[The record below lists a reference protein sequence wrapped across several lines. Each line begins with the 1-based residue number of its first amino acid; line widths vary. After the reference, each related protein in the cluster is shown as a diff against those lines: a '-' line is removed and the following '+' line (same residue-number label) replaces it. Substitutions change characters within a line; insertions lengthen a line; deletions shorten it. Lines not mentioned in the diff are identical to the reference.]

1 MNLAWL
7 LVPIAVALAVVV
19 VVVLLRRKSARRER
33 DWWDSGPAVADAG
46 KSGIGG
52 VSAPAED
59 DVPTLELPPVVRYG
73 TLPGYDQGVPP
84 SPVNVD
90 EPLVGYGQPATVS
103 THGTDPDYEPDE
115 CDVPPMSRPQPDDR
129 DVFTA
134 RGLEPAA
141 QVIRPISAEAPGWP
155 RFVVPF
161 DDDRGPLP
169 RNGLYV
175 RRNNAFGTK
184 ATAGIADLVDQ
195 GVLIDQTQV
204 RFDDF
209 VASNLTGIPSPP
221 PGEALAVSHG
231 VAAAGEDFRARPDT
245 THFVEL
251 ALRAGDIPRRAPRES
266 MPVNFVFVVDTS
278 ASMEGSKLRTV
289 KTAIRE
295 LYAQLR
301 ETDVLGIV
309 TFDTRV
315 RTVLKATPKAEIP
328 PRLLEDVVTELKADG
343 GTDINMGV
351 LFGVDEIARHSGGRP
366 DLVNCLYLFSD
377 GDPTSGERD
386 WISIRRT
393 VAERVRGDITL
404 SCFGFGEDAR
414 LRELEALAGVTGG
427 FCTLVTDPDDVRLHL
442 AEDLTRREH
451 LAAINVQLRL
461 RLDESVTAWHLY
473 GHDLVTDPSTR
484 ARVERE
490 VATAKHRARDDFG
503 VESLPDLVTGD
514 EGIRIFAPDLA
525 EGETYWVV
533 LEVEAPDGT
542 TDFGRATVQYVDVV
556 ARDTRRH
563 ELELTDGAIAPE
575 TVFAHAVGLHTS
587 EVVFHALED
596 LYQED
601 REAARRRLA
610 DHVET
615 LRAAHTVSPSPQF
628 HSDQVTVRKL
638 TSLVH
643 NVGLVQA
650 WSDRGEGAFTIF
662 TLNRMGRS
670 RSGFARRKFD

>member
-1 MNLAWL
+1 M
-7 LVPIAVALAVVV
+7 PIAVALAVVV
-19 VVVLLRRKSARRER
+19 VVVLLRRKSARREG
-33 DWWDSGPAVADAG
+33 DWWDSGRPAADAG
-46 KSGIGG
+46 KSDAGA
-52 VSAPAED
+52 VSAPTED
-59 DVPTLELPPVVRYG
+59 DFPTLELPPVVGYG
-73 TLPGYDQGVPP
+73 TSAPPGYDQGAPP

-90 EPLVGYGQPATVS
+90 EPLMGHGQPMAGS
-103 THGTDPDYEPDE
+103 AYGADPGYEPDS
-115 CDVPPMSRPQPDDR
+115 CDVPPMNRPE
-129 DVFTA
+129 T
-134 RGLEPAA
+134 AA
-141 QVIRPISAEAPGWP
+141 QALRPISAEAPGWP

-161 DDDRGPLP
+161 GDDRDPLP
-169 RNGLYV
+169 RSGLFV

-184 ATAGIADLVDQ
+184 AIAGIADLVDQ

-209 VASNLTGIPSPP
+209 VASNLSGIPSPP

-231 VAAAGEDFRARPDT
+231 IAVAEKDFRAKPDT

-266 MPVNFVFVVDTS
+266 APVNFVFVVDTS

-295 LYAQLR
+295 LHTQLR

-328 PRLLEDVVTELKADG
+328 PGLLEDVVTGLEADG

-351 LFGVDEIARHSGGRP
+351 LFGLDEITRHSGGRP

-393 VAERVRGDITL
+393 VADRVRGDITL

-442 AEDLTRREH
+442 TEDLTRREH

-473 GHDLVTDPSTR
+473 GHDLVTDPATR

-490 VATAKHRARDDFG
+490 VATAKHRAKDDFG

-533 LEVEAPDGT
+533 LEVEAPAGT

-563 ELELTDGAIAPE
+563 ELKLTGGGIAPE
-575 TVFAHAVGLHTS
+575 TVFAHVVGLHTS

-596 LYQED
+596 LYQDD
-601 REAARRRLA
+601 REAARQRLA

-662 TLNRMGRS
+662 TLNRVGRG

>member
-7 LVPIAVALAVVV
+7 LVSIAVALAVVV
-19 VVVLLRRKSARRER
+19 VVVLLRGRSARREG
-33 DWWDSGPAVADAG
+33 DWWDSGRPAADAG
-46 KSGIGG
+46 KSDAGE

-59 DVPTLELPPVVRYG
+59 DVPTLELPPVVGYG
-73 TLPGYDQGVPP
+73 NLPGYDQGAPP
-84 SPVNVD
+84 SPVHVG
-90 EPLVGYGQPATVS
+90 EPLTGQPVTAS
-103 THGTDPDYEPDE
+103 AEGADPGYEPDE
-115 CDVPPMSRPQPDDR
+115 CDVPP
-129 DVFTA
+129 A

-161 DDDRGPLP
+161 GDDRDPLP
-169 RNGLYV
+169 RSGLFV

-209 VASNLTGIPSPP
+209 VASNPSGIPSPP

-231 VAAAGEDFRARPDT
+231 VAVAEEDFRAKPDT

-266 MPVNFVFVVDTS
+266 VPVNFVFVVDTS

-315 RTVLKATPKAEIP
+315 RTALKATPKAEIP
-328 PRLLEDVVTELKADG
+328 PGLLEDVVTGLEADG

-393 VAERVRGDITL
+393 VADRVRGDITL

-442 AEDLTRREH
+442 TEDLTRREH

-490 VATAKHRARDDFG
+490 VAAAKHRAKDDFG

-533 LEVEAPDGT
+533 LEVEAPAGT

-563 ELELTDGAIAPE
+563 ELELTAGAIAPE

-596 LYQED
+596 LYQDD

-610 DHVET
+610 DHAET

-662 TLNRMGRS
+662 TLNWVGRG